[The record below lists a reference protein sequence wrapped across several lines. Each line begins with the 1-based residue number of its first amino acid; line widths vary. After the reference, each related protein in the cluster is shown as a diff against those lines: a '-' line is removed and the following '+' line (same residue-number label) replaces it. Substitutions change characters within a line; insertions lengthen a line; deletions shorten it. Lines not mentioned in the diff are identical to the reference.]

1 MADPIVNIS
10 KFLSLVLRHQPEI
23 IGLTLDDNGWANVDE
38 LIERI
43 NSTGRRLDRTLLDR
57 VVAENNKRRFSM
69 SADGLSIRANQGHS
83 IEVDLALKAVEPPE
97 VLYHGTATRFL
108 DSIRA
113 SGLHSGSRQHVHLS
127 SDLTTATAVGK
138 RHGRPAVLHIN
149 AREMSL
155 AGYLFYLS
163 DNEVWLTERVPAEFI
178 GFPE

>member
-138 RHGRPAVLHIN
+138 RHGRPAVLHIK